1 VKDEI
6 MKLSLKAITLSSAI
20 LWGAAMLLAGLLH
33 MAVPSYGGEFLKM
46 MSSVYPGADIPP
58 NLGRVLLGTIYGLV
72 DGSIGGVLFGLLYNA
87 FSRTIVHSNRGARPS
102 VSDPKMAA

>member
-1 VKDEI
+1 
-6 MKLSLKAITLSSAI
+6 MRLSLKAITISSAI

-33 MAVPSYGGEFLKM
+33 MAVSSYGGEFLKM

-72 DGSIGGVLFGLLYNA
+72 DGAVAGVIFGLLYNA
-87 FSRTIVHSNRGARPS
+87 FSNTNVHLNRGARPS
-102 VSDPKMAA
+102 LSGPKIAA